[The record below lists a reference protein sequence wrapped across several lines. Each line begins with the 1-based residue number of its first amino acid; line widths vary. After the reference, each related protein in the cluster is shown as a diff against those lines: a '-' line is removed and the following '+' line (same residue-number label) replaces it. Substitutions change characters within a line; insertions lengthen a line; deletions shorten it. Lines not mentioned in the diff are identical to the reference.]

1 MLARLRSIF
10 RNSSRRLD
18 EELQAHLDLLV
29 EDHRKRGLSPA
40 EALQAARRDLGG
52 LTQIRELHREQRRV
66 ALLDTL
72 AQDVR
77 YAFRQLRSSPGF
89 TAAAVLTLAL
99 GIGANT
105 AIYRVLDAAVFRPL
119 PVKDPQHLVQLQ
131 LWRDGKPARF
141 NYPLF
146 REMAGRQR
154 VLEGVF
160 AASGFPL
167 HQAALHGAGPLKTV
181 RGVLVSGDYFRVLG
195 VPARIGRVFTEADDR
210 AAAPVA
216 VISDAFWE
224 TEFQRSP
231 EALGKPLEINKA
243 VVTIVGIAPRGF
255 VGETLG
261 KAADAWLPM
270 SLQPQVMATD
280 WLNAPESNWLS
291 VIGRLAPGV
300 SDRQAQSA
308 LEAVYRQ
315 TGGGDARP
323 AGRLQVQLQP
333 AARGIDELQSFVHPL
348 WLLMGIVGMVL
359 LIACCNLA
367 NLLLG
372 RAVARTHEIGV
383 RLALGAG
390 RARLVRQLL
399 TESLVLAAAGSLLAV
414 AVAWRASEALLV
426 MASGAEQFQLS
437 LDWGWRVTAFTAGIA
452 LGATILFGAA
462 PAVIATR
469 LDFHSALQGGRRG
482 AAGSPSRHLA
492 GRALI
497 AAQISVSLLLLTGA
511 ALLVQS
517 LWNLRHQDFGFQA
530 GRVLTVNLPIE
541 FNKTM
546 MERNKR
552 VLPLLYD
559 RLNALAA
566 VRAAALSAFGPM
578 AGIQHTVTISLP
590 ERPHRDTD
598 YTRFVHITP
607 HYFDTMGVR
616 IVAGRGITADDRAG
630 APRVAV
636 LSQTAARTLFGD
648 ANPLGQTVSTGRTFD
663 VRNTLRVV
671 GVAHDVR
678 FLPRDPYGALVY
690 VPFTQEPAPATEA
703 LVETAGDPAAL
714 AGAVRAA
721 IREIDPGLPVGE
733 IRSLAGQVDQNLS
746 HEKMTAALSACF
758 GLVAL
763 GLTCIGV
770 YGVVS
775 YSVKGR
781 THEIGVRIAL
791 GARRRQVALALVK
804 GIAWPAGGS
813 LLAGAAACLA
823 LQPAIRSQLFGIAP
837 YDVSTLAGSAVLIV
851 CIAGLA
857 AYVPARRAAQL
868 DPMQALREE

>member
-1 MLARLRSIF
+1 VLARIRSIF
-10 RNSSRRLD
+10 RNSGARLD
-18 EELQAHLDLLV
+18 EELEAHLDALAAA
-29 EDHRKRGLSPA
+29 HRQRGLSPE
-40 EALQAARRDLGG
+40 EALRAARRDLGG
-52 LTQIRELHREQRRV
+52 LTRIRELHREQRRI
-66 ALLDTL
+66 ALLDTF

-77 YAFRQLRSSPGF
+77 YAFRQLRASPGF

-105 AIYRVLDAAVFRPL
+105 AIYRVLDAAVFRSL
-119 PVKDPQHLVQLQ
+119 PVKDPQRLVQLQ

-141 NYPLF
+141 SYPLF
-146 REMAGRQR
+146 REMAARERALDGM
-154 VLEGVF
+154 F

-167 HQAALHGAGPLKTV
+167 HQAVLRGSGPLKTL
-181 RGVLVSGDYFRVLG
+181 RGVLVSGDYFQVLG
-195 VPARIGRVFTEADDR
+195 VAARVGRVFTAEDDR

-224 TEFQRSP
+224 SEFQRSP
-231 EALGKPLEINKA
+231 DALGKPLEINKA

-255 VGETLG
+255 FGETLG
-261 KAADAWLPM
+261 KTADAWLPM

-291 VIGRLAPGV
+291 VIGRLPAGV
-300 SDRQAQSA
+300 SDRQAESA

-315 TGGGDARP
+315 AAGGGARP
-323 AGRLQVQLQP
+323 ATRFQVQLQP
-333 AARGIDELQSFVHPL
+333 AGRGIDELRNFAHPL
-348 WLLMGIVGMVL
+348 WLLMGIVGLVL

-372 RAVARTHEIGV
+372 RAAARTHEIGV

-399 TESLVLAAAGSLLAV
+399 TESLLLAAAGSLLAL
-414 AVAWRASEALLV
+414 AVAWRASQALLV

-437 LDWGWRVTAFTAGIA
+437 LDWGWRATAFTAAIA
-452 LGATILFGAA
+452 VAATVLFGAA
-462 PAVIATR
+462 PALIATR
-469 LDFHSALQGGRRG
+469 IEVNAALQGARRG
-482 AAGSPSRHLA
+482 VAGSPSRHLA

-559 RLNALAA
+559 RLNALPG

-590 ERPHRDTD
+590 ERPYRDTD

-607 HYFDTMGVR
+607 QYFEAMGVR

-630 APRVAV
+630 APKVAV

-648 ANPLGQTVSTGRTFD
+648 GDPLGRIISGGRTFD
-663 VRNTLRVV
+663 ARGSLRVV

-703 LVETAGDPAAL
+703 LLETAGDPTAL

-721 IREIDPGLPVGE
+721 IRDIDPSLPVGE
-733 IRSLAGQVDQNLS
+733 IRSLADQVDQNLS
-746 HEKMTAALSACF
+746 HEKMMAALSACF

-763 GLTCIGV
+763 ALTCIGV

-775 YSVKGR
+775 YAVKGR
-781 THEIGVRIAL
+781 AHEIGVRIAL

-804 GIAWPAGGS
+804 GIAWPAGAS
-813 LLAGAAACLA
+813 LLAGGAACIA
-823 LQPAIRSQLFGIAP
+823 LRPAIRSQLFGIAP
-837 YDVSTLAGSAVLIV
+837 HDLSMLAASAALIV

-857 AYVPARRAAQL
+857 AYLPARRAAQL

>member
-18 EELQAHLDLLV
+18 EELQSHLDSLV
-29 EDHRKRGLSPA
+29 EDHRQRGLSAA

-52 LTQIRELHREQRRV
+52 LAQIHELHREQRRL
-66 ALLDTL
+66 ALFDTL

-77 YAFRQLRSSPGF
+77 YAFRQLRASPGF

-105 AIYRVLDAAVFRPL
+105 AIYRVLDAAVFRSL
-119 PVKDPQHLVQLQ
+119 PVKDPQRLVQLQ

-146 REMAGRQR
+146 REMAARQR
-154 VLEGVF
+154 ALEGMF

-167 HQAALHGAGPLKTV
+167 HQAVLRGSGPLQTL

-195 VPARIGRVFTEADDR
+195 VPAHVGRVFTGEDDR
-210 AAAPVA
+210 AGAPVA

-224 TEFQRSP
+224 SEFQRSP
-231 EALGKPLEINKA
+231 DALGKPLEINRA

-255 VGETLG
+255 FGETLG
-261 KAADAWLPM
+261 KTADAWLPM
-270 SLQPQVMATD
+270 SLQPQVMTTD

-291 VIGRLAPGV
+291 VIGRLPARV
-300 SDRQAQSA
+300 SDRQAQAA

-315 TGGGDARP
+315 ASGPGL
-323 AGRLQVQLQP
+323 AGRFQVQLQP
-333 AARGIDELQSFVHPL
+333 AARGIDEVQSFARPL
-348 WLLMGIVGMVL
+348 WLLMGIAGLVL

-372 RAVARTHEIGV
+372 RAAARVHEIGV

-399 TESLVLAAAGSLLAV
+399 TESLVLAAAGSLLAL
-414 AVAWRASEALLV
+414 AVAWRASQALLA
-426 MASGAEQFQLS
+426 MASGTEQLQLP
-437 LDWGWRVTAFTAGIA
+437 LDWGWRATAFTAA
-452 LGATILFGAA
+452 VAVAATFLFGAA
-462 PAVIATR
+462 PALAATR
-469 LDFHSALQGGRRG
+469 LDVHSALQGARRG
-482 AAGSPSRHLA
+482 MAGSRSRHWA

-517 LWNLRHQDFGFQA
+517 LWNLRHQDFGFQP

-559 RLNALAA
+559 RLNALAG

-590 ERPHRDTD
+590 DRPYRDTD

-607 HYFDTMGVR
+607 HYFEAMGVR

-630 APRVAV
+630 APKVAV
-636 LSQTAARTLFGD
+636 LSQTAARTLFGAAD
-648 ANPLGQTVSTGRTFD
+648 PVGQTISGGRTFD
-663 VRNTLRVV
+663 ARSTLRVV

-678 FLPRDPYGALVY
+678 FLPRDPYGVLVY

-714 AGAVRAA
+714 SGAVRAA

-733 IRSLAGQVDQNLS
+733 IRSLAEQVDQNLS

-758 GLVAL
+758 GMVAL
-763 GLTCIGV
+763 ALTCIGV

-775 YSVKGR
+775 YAVKGR
-781 THEIGVRIAL
+781 TREIGVRIAL

-804 GIAWPAGGS
+804 DIAWPAGAS
-813 LLAGAAACLA
+813 LFVGAAASVA
-823 LQPAIRSQLFGIAP
+823 LRPAIRSQLFGIAP
-837 YDVSTLAGSAVLIV
+837 RDISMLAGSAALIV

-857 AYVPARRAAQL
+857 AYLPARRAAQL